1 MADDDVLNA
10 EVGQHVSADLAG
22 EGTGLLKVDVL
33 GADVDVGALGHL
45 DSGDEIGEGNADDD
59 LAAGVLDS
67 GDQLADE
74 GLGLGSG
81 LVHFPVAGD
90 DSFTILFI
98 HGDYSFHNKPSPA
111 GEGGA
116 KRRMRG
122 GCADMT
128 RQRDNMATRPSSV
141 ACGDSFPFKEEAFT

>member
-1 MADDDVLNA
+1 
-10 EVGQHVSADLAG
+10 
-22 EGTGLLKVDVL
+22 
-33 GADVDVGALGHL
+33 
-45 DSGDEIGEGNADDD
+45 
-59 LAAGVLDS
+59 
-67 GDQLADE
+67 
-74 GLGLGSG
+74 GLGSG

-90 DSFTILFI
+90 DGFTILFI

-128 RQRDNMATRPSSV
+128 RQRDNMANSTLISRLRR
-141 ACGDSFPFKEEAFT
+141 